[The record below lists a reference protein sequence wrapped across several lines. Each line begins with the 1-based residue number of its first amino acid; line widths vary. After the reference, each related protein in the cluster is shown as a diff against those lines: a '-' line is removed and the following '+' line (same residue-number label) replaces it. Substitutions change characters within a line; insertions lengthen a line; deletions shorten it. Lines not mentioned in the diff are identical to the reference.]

1 MGSIPIGSFMQLVK
15 VNRYEDLHIKECA
28 VSMSSVYTPFV
39 PDIRDI
45 ASGLMPTILDA
56 PGLTVAYLMR
66 IRDRED
72 RGPIR
77 MPFKLKLVLDDFW
90 ADVGG
95 SMVGTFYRIPPS
107 ELESINKAINKF
119 VTEQIES

>member
-1 MGSIPIGSFMQLVK
+1 MQLVK